1 MSADVKTLGTIKTA
15 PHISYV
21 ETRLGTTYSFYC
33 NGRPVSIQ
41 LIRTNGKVEYV
52 NPNLPDTISP
62 QLRLDLGKV
71 SKHFSATFA
80 RQTSSNGRTR

>member
-1 MSADVKTLGTIKTA
+1 MSADVKVTGTVKNA
-15 PHISYV
+15 PHIHYTT
-21 ETRLGTTYSFYC
+21 TRLGTTYSFYC

-52 NPNLPDTISP
+52 NPNLPDSINA

-71 SKHFSATFA
+71 SKHFAGIK
-80 RQTSSNGRTR
+80 R